1 MSSGNLTAAF
11 GTKHLHLH
19 EGGIDG
25 ITKEKDRPAGA
36 GKRVQTWS
44 AGRKLGLQR
53 NGEGVVGEGP
63 EPVAHIITNL
73 EKMITPMMYS
83 TGR

>member
-1 MSSGNLTAAF
+1 M
-11 GTKHLHLH
+11 
-19 EGGIDG
+19 
-25 ITKEKDRPAGA
+25 
-36 GKRVQTWS
+36 GK
-44 AGRKLGLQR
+44 
-53 NGEGVVGEGP
+53 GVVGEGP